1 MATAEEVL
9 RFWFEE
15 IEPEQQFKKDPAFD
29 ALIRERFG
37 ETYTA
42 AASGALDHWEAEP
55 SSCLALVI
63 LLDQFSRNMFRDTA
77 RMYESDPKV
86 LAIAKRAVADGGY
99 KSLPQDQQR
108 FLFLPFEH
116 SEELEDQHTCMALMD
131 TLDDKKN
138 LEYAKN
144 HLVIVERFGRFP
156 HRNEILGRESTAEE
170 VEFLKQ
176 PGSSFCFYET
186 NSKLH
191 IEKATP

>member
-1 MATAEEVL
+1 MATAEEIL
-9 RFWFEE
+9 RFWFKE
-15 IEPEQQFKKDPAFD
+15 IKPEQQFEKDPEFD

-37 ETYTA
+37 ETYAA

-55 SSCLALVI
+55 GSCLALVI

-77 RMYESDPKV
+77 RMYESDEKV

-99 KSLPQDQQR
+99 KNLPQDQQR

-116 SEELEDQHTCMALMD
+116 SENLEDQHTSMALMD

-138 LEYAKN
+138 LEYARK

-156 HRNEILGRESTAEE
+156 HRNEILGRESSADEI
-170 VEFLKQ
+170 EFLKQ
-176 PGSSFCFYET
+176 PDSSF
-186 NSKLH
+186 
-191 IEKATP
+191 